1 MWWIVE
7 CRVMARGRRCF
18 DYNIDENLGFV
29 MLSHAT
35 CYKFG

>member
-1 MWWIVE
+1 VS
-7 CRVMARGRRCF
+7 RYGRRRRCF